1 MKHEISDTQIAI
13 IIIIFAFLIC
23 GGFLT
28 LIKIETKYTLEN
40 SWKLRNDVYDVYKQN
55 QELNR
60 KLDSL
65 LKIQVKGCNQ

>member
-28 LIKIETKYTLEN
+28 LIKSETKFTLEN
-40 SWKLRNDVYDVYKQN
+40 SWKLRNEVYEVYKQN
-55 QELNR
+55 QELNN